1 MGKIFPCKITEM
13 SRSGEDI
20 STPAYP
26 TPPNFQTAGEH
37 TITVS
42 VI

>member
-1 MGKIFPCKITEM
+1 MRKIFLTGM

-26 TPPNFQTAGEH
+26 TPPNFQMARENK
-37 TITVS
+37 ITVS